1 MNADM
6 IPMMICLIALLPCT
20 GFLMAATPWLMKGR
34 ECFAVTVP
42 ETAQADPRLRA
53 FKRRYSLIVAVFT
66 LAVTA
71 LGVAFAFAEYM
82 AGIVVVLSVGIL
94 LLCLGGFALML
105 YFRRKVMRIKNAE
118 GWQAVAQEHV
128 ADTGVYTMPKV
139 PGLAWNLLYIPV
151 LLVTLVA
158 VVLAYPHMPDMIPMH
173 SDFSGNVNSW
183 SPKSPATAAFPLWIQ
198 LFLAAAMVFCH
209 WTILRSK
216 KGANP
221 ESPAASL
228 WAYAMFA
235 RAQVIFLLA
244 TGLAFSL
251 SMLLFVA
258 TSVGMLSLAQAA
270 VYIMFVSVF
279 VLIGAVAI
287 SLIYGQSGARILKRV
302 NPAAELRY
310 DDDEH
315 WKLGVFYFN
324 KEDASLFLPER
335 FGIGWT
341 MNFARP
347 AVWAIIIGFVAVT
360 IAFVIGVSLL
370 A

>member
-6 IPMMICLIALLPCT
+6 LPMMICLIALLPCT
-20 GFLMAATPWLMKGR
+20 GFLVAATPWLMKER

-53 FKRRYSLIVAVFT
+53 FKWRYSLIVAAFT
-66 LAVTA
+66 AA
-71 LGVAFAFAEYM
+71 LTLLGAAFAFAECM

-105 YFRRKVMRIKNAE
+105 CFRRKVMRIKDAE
-118 GWQAVAQEHV
+118 GWQAVAQEHA
-128 ADTGVYTMPKV
+128 ADTGAYTMPKV

-151 LLVTLVA
+151 LAVTLAA
-158 VVLAYPHMPDMIPMH
+158 VVLAYPFMPDMIPMH

-198 LFLAAAMVFCH
+198 LFLAAVMVFCH

-216 KGANP
+216 KGFNP

-244 TGLAFSL
+244 TGLAICL

-258 TSVGMLSLAQAA
+258 ASAGMLSLAQAGA
-270 VYIMFVSVF
+270 YIVFVSVF

-287 SLIYGQSGARILKRV
+287 SLIYGQSGARLLKRV
-302 NPAAELRY
+302 SPAGELCY
-310 DDDEH
+310 DDDEY

-341 MNFARP
+341 MNLARP
-347 AVWAIIIGFVAVT
+347 AVWAIIAGFIAAT
-360 IAFVIGVSLL
+360 IAFAVSMSLL